1 MEVQAIKSEISSAV
15 RKTNRDQ
22 AALVSGEWA
31 ALPLTFA
38 DLLMQMFQ
46 PCQASLENPEGI
58 ESVEMEKGAC
68 AVQNLTNLT
77 MLPQETLL
85 QTMEDP
91 LHADAVP
98 NGQQFSGPPAD
109 TPEWMAANAEEVE
122 AISELQQAVPEVLAE
137 MGKTGLQVTVQKDGT
152 FDAVLQKD
160 GDQSSAVEAENKR
173 TDIPAIKIVPKEKT
187 TAPNVF
193 TDTQGR
199 VALASRMRKYELPE
213 EPQESQNYSQQM
225 VPAREGFENVF
236 NRTAAQNVAQTS
248 QNHQLLNQICSQIK
262 EKVSLG
268 EQVFSMKLNPES
280 MGEITIKLQEEG
292 GKTVLHITALNAQTT
307 QLINNELPSLREIL
321 SPMQVRVQDAS
332 TQEQTGSFSQMADMQ
347 QHFGANGQAFGQRQE
362 YHEEEKHPKSM
373 GRVYSQEIRLPEL
386 TMSAMTDG
394 LDTYV

>member
-1 MEVQAIKSEISSAV
+1 MEVQAIKSEISSAA
-15 RKTNRDQ
+15 RKTSRDQ

-46 PCQASLENPEGI
+46 PCQASLENPEGL
-58 ESVEMEKGAC
+58 ESVEVEKGSC

-85 QTMEDP
+85 QIMEDP
-91 LHADAVP
+91 LRADAVP

-109 TPEWMAANAEEVE
+109 TLEWLAANAEEVE
-122 AISELQQAVPEVLAE
+122 TISGLQQTVPEVLAE

-152 FDAVLQKD
+152 FDALQKD
-160 GDQSSAVEAENKR
+160 GDQSSAVEVENR
-173 TDIPAIKIVPKEKT
+173 HTDVPAIKIVAEEKT
-187 TAPNVF
+187 TAENFF

-213 EPQESQNYSQQM
+213 EPQNYPEQVVST
-225 VPAREGFENVF
+225 REGFENVL
-236 NRTAAQNVAQTS
+236 NRADTENVAQTP
-248 QNHQLLNQICSQIK
+248 QNHQLLNQLCSEIK

-268 EQVFSMKLNPES
+268 KQVFSMKLNPES
-280 MGEITIKLQEEG
+280 MGEITIKLQDEG
-292 GKTVLHITALNAQTT
+292 GKTVLHITAANTQTT

-347 QHFGANGQAFGQRQE
+347 QHFGTNGQAFGQGQE
-362 YHEEEKHPKSM
+362 FRDEGKHPQSL
-373 GRVYSQEIRLPEL
+373 GRIYPQEMRLPEL